1 MTVVLE
7 WLGRIYDF
15 LKNNINKIYLIILY
29 FKDRKIADQKRVIEV
44 LEREN
49 KTTKENIKTKT
60 EQNKKT
66 KTTQD
71 KIDALKK
78 PIKKLSIIFL
88 LFLMSCG
95 TTKIVYDTQ
104 YLRPDLPSFRWCANE
119 PLKDLPKNQNEYI
132 FYSECALYYEEQIKI
147 YEQFRVDFL
156 EQPIEKTLKK

>member
-60 EQNKKT
+60 EQDKKT

-78 PIKKLSIIFL
+78 PIKKLSIIFFL
-88 LFLMSCG
+88 LFASCG

-104 YLRPDLPSFRWCANE
+104 YIKPELPILHLCPDRSFG
-119 PLKDLPKNQNEYI
+119 QNEEADYCN
-132 FYSECALYYEEQIKI
+132 ECILYYEKQLNI
-147 YEQFRVDFL
+147 YSVYRGDFL
-156 EQPIEKTLKK
+156 AE

>member
-60 EQNKKT
+60 EQDKKT

-78 PIKKLSIIFL
+78 PIKKLSIIFFL
-88 LFLMSCG
+88 LFASCG
-95 TTKIVYDTQ
+95 TTKIIYDTA
-104 YLRPDLPSFRWCANE
+104 YVKPNLPQIHMCPNRNFEQDEEVAYCNDC
-119 PLKDLPKNQNEYI
+119 LQ
-132 FYSECALYYEEQIKI
+132 YYEAELQI
-147 YEQFRVDFL
+147 YNAYRDSFL
-156 EQPIEKTLKK
+156 AE